1 MKASAFLE
9 QPQDEGHDGHDHKY
23 EEEDLGNTYGT
34 RRDATEAEDGS
45 DECDNQ
51 KNNCVMQHFHL
62 PVSSRVSAD
71 RVAENFS
78 AWDLL

>member
-1 MKASAFLE
+1 MKASAFF
-9 QPQDEGHDGHDHKY
+9 QQTQDEGHDGHDDKY
-23 EEEDLGNTYGT
+23 EEENLGDTYCT
-34 RRDATEAEDGS
+34 CRDATEAEDGS